1 MNVGNGLIS
10 ISSMLLCEILGASV
24 VITNA
29 WDETAEDKTEASQ
42 RNAETE
48 IRPLPEIA
56 LQFSDARAF

>member
-1 MNVGNGLIS
+1 VNVGNGLIS
-10 ISSMLLCEILGASV
+10 IPLRCCAKSSAPSV
-24 VITNA
+24 VITNV

>member
-1 MNVGNGLIS
+1 
-10 ISSMLLCEILGASV
+10 MLLCEILGASV